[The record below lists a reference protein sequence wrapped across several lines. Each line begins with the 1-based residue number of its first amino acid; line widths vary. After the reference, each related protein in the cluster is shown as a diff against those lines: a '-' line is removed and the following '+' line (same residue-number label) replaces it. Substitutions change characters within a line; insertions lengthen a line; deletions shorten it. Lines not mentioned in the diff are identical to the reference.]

1 MGSKRN
7 RGFGKIEVEILD
19 EQGNSLTQFLKQKL
33 EKEL

>member
-19 EQGNSLTQFLKQKL
+19 ESGNSLTNKLREKL
-33 EKEL
+33 EKNL